1 MGILTLPLYYL
12 LEVLKWLVLARVLVT
27 WLPMF
32 GLYISTHNPLIRL
45 LFQITDPILIPLR
58 RFSQVG
64 SLDLSPLIAF
74 FLIGLVQNFLLG
86 RPLAQTLA
94 FAIALLVAFSVHECA
109 HAWAALQ
116 MGDPTAHDQG
126 RLTLDPRKHLDI
138 LGAIM
143 VLAVG
148 FGWAKPVP
156 VNPYRLRNGP
166 KAGMALVA
174 LSGPLSNL
182 AMAFIAAIP
191 LKLGLISPMF
201 QSPYIPDPYQIV
213 FTFVFLNVVLAIF
226 NALPIAPLDGFS
238 ILYGVLPYPT
248 SESFKRL
255 EPFGPIIL
263 LMLVF
268 LGGGLFSTLVMTPA
282 RLIIRLLI

>member
-1 MGILTLPLYYL
+1 MGPLALPLYYL
-12 LEVLKWLVLARVLVT
+12 LEVLKWLVLVRVLVT
-27 WLPMF
+27 WLPML
-32 GLYISTHNPLIRL
+32 GLHVSMYNPLIRIL
-45 LFQITDPILIPLR
+45 CQVTDPLLIPLR

-64 SLDLSPLIAF
+64 NLDLSPLIAF

-109 HAWAALQ
+109 HAWTALQ
-116 MGDPTAHDQG
+116 MGDPTAYDQG

-166 KAGMALVA
+166 KAGMAIVA

-182 AMAFIAAIP
+182 AMAFVAAVP

-201 QSPYIPDPYQIV
+201 QSLYIPDPYQIV
-213 FTFVFLNVVLAIF
+213 FTFIFLNVVLAIF

-255 EPFGPIIL
+255 EPFGPVIL

-282 RLIIRLLI
+282 RFIMGLII